1 MAMKIKDSI
10 ISWSHKVSK
19 ILRRNDPFD
28 IKMYAHMFLEDV
40 YLGIL
45 PYDDHNKP
53 SFTVKLNGGSQDS
66 EFELCEAIERH
77 SRRDLK
83 EGFTDFV
90 RETAKGLAYDGKVY
104 YRILY
109 TNEEQSRFDLIR
121 LYRED
126 VWSFLGYHFVFKKDR
141 RPRGKKESHRWGQ
154 TVCFRLPP
162 EYKGL
167 PFLVRKMSKIDP
179 TGLPEFALDQYHP
192 ESPKSLRIPV
202 DFNVVKNSEEYRLGR
217 LTRSIGW
224 TGRRLLS
231 ERMTEYYY
239 LHRELIYKEFLI
251 KLREGITRDLNKVLG
266 YISHEIDFPSAIVL
280 EGLPSLDEISKS
292 RELLSTGSAT
302 FAEVMKPFRLKPA
315 TS

>member
-1 MAMKIKDSI
+1 
-10 ISWSHKVSK
+10 
-19 ILRRNDPFD
+19 
-28 IKMYAHMFLEDV
+28 MFLEDV
-40 YLGIL
+40 YVGIL
-45 PYDDHNKP
+45 PFDDRNKP
-53 SFTVKLNGGSQDS
+53 SFTVKLNGGNRDC

-109 TNEEQSRFDLIR
+109 TNDEKSRFDLIR

-126 VWSFLGYHFVFKKDR
+126 VWSFLGWHFVIKKSHRAR
-141 RPRGKKESHRWGQ
+141 RKEESHRWGQ
-154 TVCFRLPP
+154 IVCFRLPP
-162 EYKGL
+162 EYRGL
-167 PFLVRKMSKIDP
+167 PALVRKMSKIDP

-192 ESPKSLRIPV
+192 ESPRSLRIPV
-202 DFNVVKNSEEYRLGR
+202 DFNVVKNSEEYRLGK
-217 LTRSIGW
+217 LTRNIGW

-251 KLREGITRDLNKVLG
+251 KLRERIIADLNKLLG
-266 YISHEIDFPSAIVL
+266 DISREIDFPSAIVV

-292 RELLSTGSAT
+292 RDLLSAGSASLE
-302 FAEVMKPFRLKPA
+302 EVMKPFRLKPA
-315 TS
+315 A